1 MWGDF
6 MNASL
11 GVDIAIT
18 ASYEEGAGEVL
29 VQNGDMQTI
38 NDKENVRQ
46 ALIMRLYCPKGTLIR
61 HPEYGN
67 GIYDKLSEPMSDE
80 FLALATADIQ
90 ECISQ
95 EPRTELVSVTP
106 LSMPRERIV
115 QFVIKYRIK
124 GRPDVDNLVYTEV
137 VND

>member
-18 ASYEEGAGEVL
+18 ASYEEGAGEVF
-29 VQNGDMQTI
+29 VQNGDMQAV

-46 ALIMRLYCPKGTLIR
+46 ALIMRLHCPKGTLIR

-67 GIYDKLSEPMSDE
+67 GIYDKLSELMSDE
-80 FLALATADIQ
+80 FLALATADVQ
-90 ECISQ
+90 ECINQ

-106 LSMPRERIV
+106 LAMPRERMV
-115 QFVIKYRIK
+115 QFTIQYRIK
-124 GRPDVDNLVYTEV
+124 GTPGIENLVYTEV

>member
-1 MWGDF
+1 
-6 MNASL
+6 MNPRL
-11 GVDIAIT
+11 GVDIAT
-18 ASYEEGAGEVL
+18 TSSYEDGAGEVL
-29 VQNGDMQTI
+29 VMNGDMRTA

-46 ALIMRLYCPKGTLIR
+46 ALIMRLHCPKGTLIR

-80 FLALATADIQ
+80 FLALATADVQ
-90 ECISQ
+90 ECINQ

-106 LSMPRERIV
+106 LVMPEERIV
-115 QFVIKYRIK
+115 QFMIKYRIK
-124 GRPDVDNLVYTEV
+124 GRPGIENLVYTEV